1 MLREDARQ
9 VKEMTEIKKVE
20 LARMF
25 SAGSHGRFLVVSCD
39 GDHKKGHY
47 LTKIE
52 YI

>member
-9 VKEMTEIKKVE
+9 VKEMTEIRKVE
-20 LARMF
+20 LTRTF
-25 SAGSHGRFLVVSCD
+25 SAGSRGRFLVVSGD
-39 GDHKKGHY
+39 GGHKKGHY